1 MPVKLIAYAVG
12 CLASFAAII
21 LIRSIRV
28 RQALLLGV
36 SYVLYLLWGPW
47 FLGILLFSSVCNYFL
62 GAHLKRHI
70 TQGRL
75 WVAIGFNLTL
85 LGTFKYL
92 PELANSSLS
101 FGALHSLRQFVLPL
115 GISFWTFQA
124 LSYLFDLYREEELNP
139 SLLEFCLYMAF
150 WPTVISGPICRLSN
164 MLPQFRG
171 EKPRSWNDYGIGL
184 RRIGIGFFM
193 LGVAQLLA
201 DGLAPGQGINAG
213 FKRMDMHW
221 SALDAWILA
230 VGYGF
235 QLFMDFAGYTHLVI
249 GAARLFG
256 FELQENFHRPYLSTS
271 PSVFWT
277 RWHMSLSFWI
287 RDYVFLPLASL
298 RRGLLW
304 RNFTLFI
311 AMVLFG
317 LWHGGTLL
325 FILWGAYHGLLLV
338 LHRQWQQFER
348 RMGISG
354 SGSMSTVL
362 GWTYTFAAI
371 SLGWILFRANS
382 QSQVWAML
390 SSVFSVKS
398 YFYRA
403 LPDSMYLL
411 VIATVLGYLCCVG
424 VGELLDRL
432 AAASFSS
439 PRRQAMAGM
448 ITEHRWVWIAP
459 LAVIVA
465 VYVFAIAQPG
475 QTATPPML
483 YRLF

>member
-1 MPVKLIAYAVG
+1 MPFKFLAYVLG
-12 CLASFAAII
+12 CFASMGAA
-21 LIRSIRV
+21 LFVRSIRA
-28 RQALLLGV
+28 RQMLLLGV
-36 SYVLYLLWGPW
+36 SYGLYLLWGPW
-47 FLGILLFSSVCNYFL
+47 FLGILLFSSACNYFL
-62 GAHLKRHI
+62 GKYLRRRV
-70 TQGRL
+70 TLGRL
-75 WVAIGFNLTL
+75 WLGIAFNLIL

-92 PELANSSLS
+92 PGIANSAPSVWV
-101 FGALHSLRQFVLPL
+101 LHSLRQLVLPL

-124 LSYLFDLYREEELNP
+124 LSYLFDLYREEELAP
-139 SLLEFCLYMAF
+139 SFLEFCLYMAF
-150 WPTVISGPICRLSN
+150 WPTVISGPICRLTD

-171 EKPRSWNDYGIGL
+171 QKLPSWEDYGTGL
-184 RRIGIGFFM
+184 RRVGIGVFT

-201 DGLAPGQGINAG
+201 DGLASGQGINAG
-213 FKRMDMHW
+213 FNRVNVHW
-221 SALDAWILA
+221 SAWDVWLLA

-235 QLFMDFAGYTHLVI
+235 QLFMDFAGYSHLVI

-256 FELQENFHRPYLSTS
+256 FELQENFNRPYLSGS

-298 RRGLLW
+298 RRSLLW
-304 RNFTLFI
+304 RNFTLVI

-317 LWHGGTLL
+317 LWHGGRLL
-325 FILWGAYHGLLLV
+325 FILWGAYHGTLLV
-338 LHRQWQQFER
+338 LHRQWQQIGR
-348 RMGISG
+348 RTEKADSGLAIS
-354 SGSMSTVL
+354 VL
-362 GWTYTFAAI
+362 GWAYTFAAI

-382 QSQVWAML
+382 QSQAWAML
-390 SSVFSVKS
+390 SSVFSAKS

-411 VIATVLGYLCCVG
+411 VATIAAGYFACFAIG
-424 VGELLDRL
+424 KLLDRL
-432 AAASFSS
+432 AAKTYSS
-439 PRRQAMAGM
+439 PRSQAIAEA
-448 ITEHRWVWIAP
+448 ITENRWVWIAP

-475 QTATPPML
+475 QTVTSPML

>member
-1 MPVKLIAYAVG
+1 MPFKLLAYALG
-12 CLASFAAII
+12 CLISLGAVIF
-21 LIRSIRV
+21 LRSIRV
-28 RQALLLGV
+28 RQMLLLCV
-36 SYVLYLLWGPW
+36 SYGLYLLWGPR

-62 GAHLKRHI
+62 GAYLRRRI
-70 TQGRL
+70 TLGRL
-75 WVAIGFNLTL
+75 WLGIAFNSIL

-92 PELANSSLS
+92 PELANSTIS
-101 FGALHSLRQFVLPL
+101 FWALDSLRRLVLPL

-124 LSYLFDLYREEELNP
+124 LSYLFDIYREEELSP
-139 SLLEFCLYMAF
+139 SFLEFCLYMAF
-150 WPTVISGPICRLSN
+150 WPTVISGPICRLTN
-164 MLPQFRG
+164 MLPQFRS
-171 EKPRSWNDYGIGL
+171 PRPPSWQDYGIGL
-184 RRIGIGFFM
+184 RRVGIGFLM

-213 FKRMDMHW
+213 FDRVAVHW
-221 SALDAWILA
+221 SALDIWTLA

-256 FELQENFHRPYLSTS
+256 FELQENFDRPFLSTS

-298 RRGLLW
+298 RRNLLW
-304 RNFTLFI
+304 RNFTLLI
-311 AMVLFG
+311 AMILFG
-317 LWHGGTLL
+317 LWHRGSLL

-338 LHRQWQQFER
+338 LHRQWQQIAR
-348 RMGISG
+348 RAGIVDSG
-354 SGSMSTVL
+354 IVNKVL

-382 QSQVWAML
+382 RSQAWSML
-390 SSVFSVKS
+390 SSIFSARS

-403 LPDSMYLL
+403 LPDSIYLL
-411 VIATVLGYLCCVG
+411 VTSVAAGYFGCLAAG
-424 VGELLDRL
+424 KLLDRL
-432 AAASFSS
+432 AAKSFST
-439 PRRQAMAGM
+439 PRREAIAGM
-448 ITEHRWVWIAP
+448 ILKERWVWIAP
-459 LAVIVA
+459 LAIIVA
-465 VYVFAIAQPG
+465 VYLFALAQPG
-475 QTATPPML
+475 QTVTSPML

>member
-1 MPVKLIAYAVG
+1 
-12 CLASFAAII
+12 LA
-21 LIRSIRV
+21 
-28 RQALLLGV
+28 V
-36 SYVLYLLWGPW
+36 SYLLYLLWGPW
-47 FLGILLFSSVCNYFL
+47 FLGILLFSSACNYFL
-62 GAHLKRHI
+62 GAYLKRRI

-75 WVAIGFNLTL
+75 GLGILFNLIL

-101 FGALHSLRQFVLPL
+101 FGALHSLRQLVLPL

-124 LSYLFDLYREEELNP
+124 LSYLFDIYREEELNP
-139 SLLEFCLYMAF
+139 SFLEFCLYMAF

-164 MLPQFRG
+164 MLPQFRS
-171 EKPRSWNDYGIGL
+171 EKPPSWNDYGIGL

-201 DGLAPGQGINAG
+201 DGLAPGQGVNAG
-213 FKRMDMHW
+213 FSRVNLHW
-221 SALDAWILA
+221 SALDVWILA

-256 FELQENFHRPYLSTS
+256 FELRENFHQPYLSTS

-304 RNFTLFI
+304 RNLTLLI

-317 LWHGGTLL
+317 LWHGGSLL
-325 FILWGAYHGLLLV
+325 FILWGAYHGVLLV
-338 LHRQWQQFER
+338 LHRQWQQLER
-348 RMGISG
+348 RIGMSVSG
-354 SGSMSTVL
+354 PVNAVI
-362 GWTYTFAAI
+362 GWSYTFAAI

-382 QSQVWAML
+382 QSQAWAML
-390 SSVFSVKS
+390 SAVFSAKS
-398 YFYRA
+398 YLDRL

-411 VIATVLGYLCCVG
+411 VIAIMAGYFACIAAG
-424 VGELLDRL
+424 KLLDRL
-432 AAASFSS
+432 AAATFSS
-439 PRRQAMAGM
+439 PRHQAIAGM
-448 ITEHRWVWIAP
+448 IAENRWVWIAP

-475 QTATPPML
+475 QTATSPML